1 MQIPRKLMKS
11 YRISPRND
19 YPLFLP
25 PKIASAVQLYGDMTI
40 FDASASFLSPR
51 IGLSKKQR
59 PKMDYAVR
67 LYVIVRMTFFVVGFP
82 MALLLA
88 AKFCEKSSMKA
99 SPVWARLSCLESLFC
114 AVKL

>member
-1 MQIPRKLMKS
+1 AENRLCRTLVRRRDDFRRFCI
-11 YRISPRND
+11 
-19 YPLFLP
+19 
-25 PKIASAVQLYGDMTI
+25 
-40 FDASASFLSPR
+40 FLSSR

-82 MALLLA
+82 TALLLV

-99 SPVWARLSCLESLFC
+99 SPIRARLSCFGDALC